1 MKPARRTAYAPQN
14 RSDASLGKSRAH
26 ARDDPLGRKKAR
38 RSAACARGFTAK
50 RRGSQERMHQE
61 RSFLIKREGC
71 EREGSSHRGK
81 GFSSEG
87 FSSPSPSPDQITSRY
102 NLPYG
107 ARLPLSNGSRDSGP
121 LPRSCLAPASLPPPS
136 RLPPG
141 GLAPSLPAPALPP
154 GVLPASSFLPAAS
167 LALSLPR
174 SLAPG
179 VALRSAAA
187 APRGGRRPLLFSG

>member
-87 FSSPSPSPDQITSRY
+87 LSSPSPSPESNHVAVQPAVRRATPPVERF
-102 NLPYG
+102 
-107 ARLPLSNGSRDSGP
+107 ARLRPAPSL
-121 LPRSCLAPASLPPPS
+121 LPRSCLAPASLPAPS
-136 RLPPG
+136 RRPR
-141 GLAPSLPAPALPP
+141 ALPP
-154 GVLPASSFLPAAS
+154 GARPPSRRPPGVLLPPCRLPRS
-167 LALSLPR
+167 LPPSLPR
-174 SLAPG
+174 SRGRA
-179 VALRSAAA
+179 AICCCRST
-187 APRGGRRPLLFSG
+187 RRSSPVTF